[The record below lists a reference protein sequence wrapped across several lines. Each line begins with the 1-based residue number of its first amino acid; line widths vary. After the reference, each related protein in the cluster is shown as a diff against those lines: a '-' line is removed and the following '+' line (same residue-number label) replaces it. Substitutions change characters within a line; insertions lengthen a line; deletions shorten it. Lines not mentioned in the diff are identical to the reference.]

1 MKKPEDPK
9 ERGLLK
15 GAMRRVFSRSDLRR
29 RALEQCRIRHSD
41 PLRPRVTKWGYCLD
55 CGTITPLY
63 QMEVDHQEPLIPIN
77 KTLEEMEWSEVV
89 DRLWCDV
96 KNLRPLCK
104 PCHKEKSKEEN
115 KERRLQKKAKK

>member
-1 MKKPEDPK
+1 
-9 ERGLLK
+9 
-15 GAMRRVFSRSDLRR
+15 
-29 RALEQCRIRHSD
+29 
-41 PLRPRVTKWGYCLD
+41 
-55 CGTITPLY
+55 
-63 QMEVDHQEPLIPIN
+63 MEVDHQEPLIPIN